1 MIFLKRTTH
10 ASEGRDGSVKTP
22 NNSLNLKLSKPVE
35 MGGSPSNHTN
45 PEELFLAGYT
55 TCLASSFEFLSQ
67 KAGVV
72 YSSLAVDGEIYLQ
85 EDETLGGFEFKVNVV
100 FDIQGMDESK
110 KQEMVN
116 QTFGFC
122 PFSKAIKNNVKV
134 DYEIK

>member
-10 ASEGRDGSVKTP
+10 ASGGRDGKVRTP
-22 NNSLNLKLSKPVE
+22 NESLNLTLSKPVE
-35 MGGSPSNHTN
+35 MGGSPSNNTN

-55 TCLASSFEFLSQ
+55 TCLASSFEFLAQ
-67 KAGVV
+67 KAAVV
-72 YSSLAVDGEIYLQ
+72 YSSLSIDGEILLQ
-85 EDETLGGFEFKVNVV
+85 EDEALGGFEFKVNVV
-100 FDIQGMDESK
+100 FHIQGMEENK